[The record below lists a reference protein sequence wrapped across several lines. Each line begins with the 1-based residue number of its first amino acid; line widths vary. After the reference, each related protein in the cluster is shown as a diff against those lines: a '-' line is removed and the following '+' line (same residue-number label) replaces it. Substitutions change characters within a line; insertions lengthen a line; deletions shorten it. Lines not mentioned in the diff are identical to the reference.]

1 MHSSST
7 PLLDFKSATLYAIR
21 LVLHSSDTPAV
32 LAALGQR
39 LDDADGFF
47 DGEPVV
53 IDASGLAEA
62 PDWVA
67 LARTLTDRGLPV
79 VGVTAPDAL
88 QAGVT
93 AARLAVV
100 HLPATREAAAEL
112 PRASIHRDPP
122 AAAPVAAPAPPIA
135 VDVVP
140 EAGVAQNSPV
150 EPSRTTAQE
159 ARATLI
165 VDRPLR
171 TGQKVY
177 ARGADLVVVGTVN
190 AGAEVIADGNIHVY
204 GALRGKA
211 MAGARGDEAARIFTT
226 RLDAELVA
234 VAGVYRVVDTKL
246 PATVLDRPA
255 AVRLQAGALTIEPLA
270 V

>member
-1 MHSSST
+1 MHPSST
-7 PLLDFKSATLYAIR
+7 PLLDFKSATLYAVR
-21 LVLHSSDTPAV
+21 LVLHSADTPA
-32 LAALGQR
+32 LIASLQQR

-53 IDASGLAEA
+53 IDASALTSA
-62 PDWVA
+62 PDWAA
-67 LARTLTDRGLPV
+67 LAGSLLARRLPL
-79 VGVTAPDAL
+79 VGVAAPDAL
-88 QAGVT
+88 HAGIE

-100 HLPATREAAAEL
+100 HLPATREAAHADV

-122 AAAPVAAPAPPIA
+122 VAPAPAPA
-135 VDVVP
+135 APSADLVA
-140 EAGVAQNSPV
+140 EAGVAQNTPV
-150 EPSRTTAQE
+150 EPVRTTAQE

-165 VDRPLR
+165 IDRPLR

-246 PATVLDRPA
+246 PEALLDRPA
-255 AVRLQAGALTIEPLA
+255 AVRLQAGALTIEPLS